1 MPIFSVRHVTTYR
14 YSLPVSF
21 GEHRMML
28 RPREG
33 FDQKLLDATLAIE
46 PQPKDIRW
54 THDVFGNCVA
64 LAHFDGRAAELRFE
78 SNIKVEHLSSNLP
91 ELQIDPRAIGY
102 PFSYDDEEEP
112 DLLPYTARRYPDPD
126 NDVRRWVRRFLRDGR
141 PNETG
146 ALLMTLTAAINESF
160 VYQRRSEAGTQE
172 PALTI
177 KLGRGSCR
185 DLALLMIEAA
195 RELGLAARFASGYLY
210 VASRDTPTA
219 IVGGSTHAWCQV
231 YLPGAGWV
239 EFDPTNGIVGSQ
251 DLIRVAVT
259 GDPRQAVPL
268 SGSWFGRAAQS
279 LGMSVHVQVE
289 RSGNGAPQSGLN

>member
-1 MPIFSVRHVTTYR
+1 MAIFSVRHITTYR
-14 YSLPVSF
+14 YSVPVSF
-21 GEHRMML
+21 GEHRMMF

-33 FDQKLLDATLAIE
+33 FDQKLLDASLAIE

-64 LAHFDGRAAELRFE
+64 LAVFDSRAAELRFE
-78 SNIKVEHLSSNLP
+78 SNVRVEQLSSSLP
-91 ELQIDPRAIGY
+91 DLQIDPRAITY

-112 DLLPYTARRYPDPD
+112 DLQPYTARRYPDPD
-126 NDVRRWVRRFLRDGR
+126 DEVRRWVRRFLRDGR
-141 PNETG
+141 QNETG
-146 ALLMTLTAAINESF
+146 ALLMTLTAAIKESF

-210 VASRDTPTA
+210 VDYRDASDA
-219 IVGGSTHAWCQV
+219 SASGSTHAWCQV

-239 EFDPTNGIVGSQ
+239 EFDPTNGVVGNQ

-259 GDPRQAVPL
+259 GDPRQAMPL
-268 SGSWFGRAAQS
+268 SGTWFGRPEHS
-279 LGMSVHVQVE
+279 LGMLVRVE
-289 RSGNGAPQSGLN
+289 VARSGERERHHRS